1 MTLRFGDT
9 AGRRCVGVPAIALLV
24 LLCAGLVACGCARQV
39 PLTELGPSGA
49 VVWVRLAT
57 SDGEEVTGRVVSLD
71 AGSMV
76 IALRHA
82 IEGDVQVRER
92 GGDQAL
98 YSGTERLPGRF
109 VRIDTD
115 EGERVAVVHRTF
127 HVVDIA
133 SATFH
138 ESGGERSLS
147 SILSLLLGP
156 AVGGALAFIL

>member
-9 AGRRCVGVPAIALLV
+9 AGRTRTGVPATTLLV

-57 SDGEEVTGRVVSLD
+57 SDGEQLTGQVVSLD

-82 IEGDVQVRER
+82 LEGDVRVRER
-92 GGDQAL
+92 DGDKAL

-109 VRIDTD
+109 MRIDTD
-115 EGERVAVVHRTF
+115 DGERVAVVHRTF
-127 HVVDIA
+127 QVVDIA

-147 SILSLLLGP
+147 SIVSLLLGP
-156 AVGGALAFIL
+156 AIGGALAFIL

>member
-9 AGRRCVGVPAIALLV
+9 AGRTRTGVPATTLLV

-57 SDGEEVTGRVVSLD
+57 SDGEQLTGQVVSLD

-82 IEGDVQVRER
+82 FEGDVRVRER
-92 GGDQAL
+92 DGDKAL

-109 VRIDTD
+109 MRIDTD
-115 EGERVAVVHRTF
+115 DGERVAVVHRTF
-127 HVVDIA
+127 QVVDVA

-147 SILSLLLGP
+147 SIVSLLLGP
-156 AVGGALAFIL
+156 AIGGALAFIL

>member
-1 MTLRFGDT
+1 MILRFGDT
-9 AGRRCVGVPAIALLV
+9 AGTRRIGVPVITLLV
-24 LLCAGLVACGCARQV
+24 LVCAALVACGCARQV

-57 SDGEEVTGRVVSLD
+57 SGGEQVTGCVVSLD

-76 IALRHA
+76 VALRHT
-82 IEGDVQVRER
+82 IEGDVRVRER
-92 GGDQAL
+92 GGDKAL

-127 HVVDIA
+127 QVVDIA

-138 ESGGERSLS
+138 GSAGERSLS
-147 SILSLLLGP
+147 SIVSLLLGP
-156 AVGGALAFIL
+156 AIGGALAFVL

>member
-9 AGRRCVGVPAIALLV
+9 AGRTRTGVPATTLLV

-57 SDGEEVTGRVVSLD
+57 SDGEQLTGQVVSLD

-82 IEGDVQVRER
+82 LEGDVRVRER
-92 GGDQAL
+92 DGDKAL

-109 VRIDTD
+109 MRIDTD
-115 EGERVAVVHRTF
+115 DGERVAVVHRTF
-127 HVVDIA
+127 QVVDVA

-147 SILSLLLGP
+147 SIVSLLLGP
-156 AVGGALAFIL
+156 AIGGALAFIL

>member
-9 AGRRCVGVPAIALLV
+9 AGRTRTGVPATTLLV

-57 SDGEEVTGRVVSLD
+57 SDGEQLTGQVVSLD

-82 IEGDVQVRER
+82 LEGDVRVRER
-92 GGDQAL
+92 DGDK
-98 YSGTERLPGRF
+98 T
-109 VRIDTD
+109 
-115 EGERVAVVHRTF
+115 
-127 HVVDIA
+127 A
-133 SATFH
+133 SAWPWCTARF
-138 ESGGERSLS
+138 RSLTLPPRRFMRAGENGRS
-147 SILSLLLGP
+147 PQL
-156 AVGGALAFIL
+156 

>member
-9 AGRRCVGVPAIALLV
+9 AGTRRVCAPAVALLALV
-24 LLCAGLVACGCARQV
+24 CAGLVACGCARQV
-39 PLTELGPSGA
+39 PLTELDQSGA

-57 SDGEEVTGRVVSLD
+57 SDGEQVTGRIVSLD

-76 IALRHA
+76 IALSHA
-82 IEGDVQVRER
+82 VEGDVRVRER
-92 GGDQAL
+92 GDDKAL

-109 VRIDTD
+109 VRVDTED
-115 EGERVAVVHRTF
+115 GERVAVVHRTF
-127 HVVDIA
+127 QVVDID

-147 SILSLLLGP
+147 SIVSLLLGP
-156 AVGGALAFIL
+156 AIGGALAFIL

>member
-24 LLCAGLVACGCARQV
+24 LVCAGLVACGCARQV

-76 IALRHA
+76 VALRHA
-82 IEGDVQVRER
+82 IEGDVRVRER

-98 YSGTERLPGRF
+98 YSGTEWLPGRF

-127 HVVDIA
+127 QVVDIA

>member
-1 MTLRFGDT
+1 MTLRFGGI
-9 AGRRCVGVPAIALLV
+9 AGRRRAGVPAIALLV
-24 LLCAGLVACGCARQV
+24 LVCAGLVACGCARQV
-39 PLTELGPSGA
+39 PLAELGSSGA

-57 SDGEEVTGRVVSLD
+57 SDGEQVTGQVVSLD

-82 IEGDVQVRER
+82 MEGDVRVRER
-92 GGDQAL
+92 DGDQAL
-98 YSGTERLPGRF
+98 YSGTEQLPGRF

-115 EGERVAVVHRTF
+115 EGERVAVVHRTVQ
-127 HVVDIA
+127 VVNIA

-147 SILSLLLGP
+147 SIVSLLLGP
-156 AVGGALAFIL
+156 AIGGALAFIL

>member
-9 AGRRCVGVPAIALLV
+9 AGRTRTGVPATTLLV

-57 SDGEEVTGRVVSLD
+57 SDGEQLTGQVVSLD

-82 IEGDVQVRER
+82 LEGDVRVRER
-92 GGDQAL
+92 DGDKVL

-109 VRIDTD
+109 MRVDTD
-115 EGERVAVVHRTF
+115 DGERVAVVHRTF
-127 HVVDIA
+127 QVVDVA

-147 SILSLLLGP
+147 SIVSLLLGP
-156 AVGGALAFIL
+156 AIGGALAFIL